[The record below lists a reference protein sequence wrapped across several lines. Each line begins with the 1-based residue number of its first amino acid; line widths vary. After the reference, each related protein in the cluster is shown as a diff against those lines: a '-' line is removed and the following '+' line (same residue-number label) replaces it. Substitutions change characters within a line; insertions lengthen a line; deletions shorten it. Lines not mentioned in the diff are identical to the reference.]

1 MGKQT
6 LAKTVATVAIA
17 AIFAFLTNLWWWLQ
31 KSFHLWDL
39 DLTSVSVN
47 QTNLVIVSI
56 LNYQVLPIHILGI
69 VWLPQNVNIVPFL
82 VM

>member
-1 MGKQT
+1 MDKQT

-17 AIFAFLTNLWWWLQ
+17 AIFAFIN
-31 KSFHLWDL
+31 KSLVMTSKIVPLVRL

-47 QTNLVIVSI
+47 QTNLVVVSI
-56 LNYQVLPIHILGI
+56 LNYHVLPIHILGI
-69 VWLPQNVNIVPFL
+69 VWLPQNVNILPIL